1 MPKSKLSKTSSPTF
15 EGSLA
20 RLTEI
25 VEALEHDGTA
35 LAEAMKL
42 YEEGIALSQACR
54 RELESAELRIT
65 ELRAR
70 AEGGFDEDRLDF

>member
-1 MPKSKLSKTSSPTF
+1 MATKQRTF
-15 EGSLA
+15 ESALT

-25 VEALEHDGTA
+25 VDALEHDGTS
-35 LAEAMKL
+35 LTDAMKL
-42 YEEGIALSQACR
+42 YEEGITLSQQCR

-70 AEGGFDEDRLDF
+70 AEGGLGEVEMEY

>member
-1 MPKSKLSKTSSPTF
+1 MPKPRTF
-15 EGSLA
+15 ETSLT

-25 VEALEHDGTA
+25 VEALENDGTS
-35 LAEAMKL
+35 LADAMKL

-70 AEGGFDEDRLDF
+70 AEGGFTEETLDF

>member
-1 MPKSKLSKTSSPTF
+1 MKKEPTF
-15 EGSLA
+15 EESLS
-20 RLTEI
+20 RLGEI

-42 YEEGIALSQACR
+42 YEEGIGLSQKCR
-54 RELESAELRIT
+54 QELESAELRIS

-70 AEGGFDEDRLDF
+70 AEGGFEEEEIEF

>member
-1 MPKSKLSKTSSPTF
+1 MKKEPTF
-15 EGSLA
+15 EQSLN
-20 RLTEI
+20 RLSEI

-42 YEEGIALSQACR
+42 YEEGIELSQRCR
-54 RELESAELRIT
+54 RELEQTEQKIT

-70 AEGGFDEDRLDF
+70 TEGDLSEELMEF

>member
-1 MPKSKLSKTSSPTF
+1 MKKEATF
-15 EGSLA
+15 EESLN
-20 RLTEI
+20 RLTVI

-42 YEEGIALSQACR
+42 YEEGIELSQRCR
-54 RELESAELRIT
+54 RELEEAEQKIT

-70 AEGGFDEDRLDF
+70 SEGEFSEEEIEF

>member
-1 MPKSKLSKTSSPTF
+1 MKKEPTF
-15 EGSLA
+15 EQSLN
-20 RLTEI
+20 RLSEI

-42 YEEGIALSQACR
+42 YEEGIDLSQRCR
-54 RELESAELRIT
+54 RELEQAEQKIT

-70 AEGGFDEDRLDF
+70 TEGDLSEELMEF

>member
-1 MPKSKLSKTSSPTF
+1 MKKEPTF
-15 EGSLA
+15 EESIS
-20 RLTEI
+20 RLTQI

-42 YEEGIALSQACR
+42 YEEGIELSQKCR
-54 RELESAELRIT
+54 HELESAEQRIT

-70 AEGGFDEDRLDF
+70 AEGGLEEEELEF

>member
-1 MPKSKLSKTSSPTF
+1 MPKPKTF
-15 EGSLA
+15 ESSLA

-25 VEALEHDGTA
+25 VEALESDGTS
-35 LAEAMKL
+35 LADAMKL

-65 ELRAR
+65 ELRTR
-70 AEGGFDEDRLDF
+70 AEGGFAEERLEF

>member
-1 MPKSKLSKTSSPTF
+1 MARQRTF
-15 EGSLA
+15 EGSLS

-25 VEALEHDGTA
+25 VEMLENDGTS

-42 YEEGIALSQACR
+42 YEEGITLSRQCR
-54 RELESAELRIT
+54 QELENAEMRIT

-70 AEGGFDEDRLDF
+70 AEGSQES

>member
-1 MPKSKLSKTSSPTF
+1 MKKEPTF
-15 EGSLA
+15 EESLN

-42 YEEGIALSQACR
+42 YEEGIELSQRCR
-54 RELESAELRIT
+54 RELEQAEQKIT
-65 ELRAR
+65 ELRVR
-70 AEGGFDEDRLDF
+70 AEGDFSEEEIEF